1 MKKTS
6 TTNILAKIFKKTPEK
21 KVKKKT
27 KPKVAK
33 KSTPPKAKVV
43 KKNIPVKKTKTKK
56 VTATK
61 IKKNLKTV
69 SKKAAPE
76 KVEIKTD
83 NLRISKSNEVK
94 PEIKKV
100 KKQETEKREYK
111 VKDYVVYPKHGVGQ
125 ITEFKKINIGGID
138 VETYVLKFEKDKANG
153 MVPVN
158 KQSHLRPLATINQVN
173 KCISILKSKPKIKR
187 SMWSRR
193 AQEYEAK
200 ISSGKI
206 YELAEVVR
214 DLNKG
219 DDLMVDQSYSERQ
232 LFEKAYERILSEFQI
247 VMGVSLED
255 TQKKLDKA
263 LKRNLEGQP
272 KTIAAPTKIK
282 DPAADPDADSVQITD
297 TENLTSGDQL
307 QAVERVLKR
316 TRGIASYEII
326 SEKKLIGLLEPWLGT
341 GNVTADLPIPVM
353 IDVILNPEKR
363 FNEKGLR
370 IELSAVAPG
379 AKLDTHGRWRQN
391 LERGL
396 QTMRILAGLILM
408 LVTIATA
415 TVIIFATR
423 AGLGTNK
430 ETVEVLHLIGAH
442 DKFISRQFERQ
453 FLTLSL
459 LSCIIGY
466 GAAAGIFHMLFIL
479 MTDMEDM
486 QFYLLLLGVPFLS
499 ILMTWL
505 IIRNFVIRT
514 LAKAL

>member
-1 MKKTS
+1 MKSIKMKKTS
-6 TTNILAKIFKKTPEK
+6 TTNILAKIFNKTSGKKI
-21 KVKKKT
+21 
-27 KPKVAK
+27 KPKVAAKVIK
-33 KSTPPKAKVV
+33 KPKAKVI
-43 KKNIPVKKTKTKK
+43 KKNIPKTKSK
-56 VTATK
+56 VNKSKVVKSTAAK

-69 SKKAAPE
+69 TTKPAPQKIE
-76 KVEIKTD
+76 VKTD

-100 KKQETEKREYK
+100 KKQETEKKEYK

-247 VMGVSLED
+247 VLGVSMED

-263 LKRNLEGQP
+263 LKRNLANNQQPQPTEKP
-272 KTIAAPTKIK
+272 KTSTAELPTEEPVSESEDT
-282 DPAADPDADSVQITD
+282 DP
-297 TENLTSGDQL
+297 
-307 QAVERVLKR
+307 
-316 TRGIASYEII
+316 
-326 SEKKLIGLLEPWLGT
+326 
-341 GNVTADLPIPVM
+341 
-353 IDVILNPEKR
+353 
-363 FNEKGLR
+363 
-370 IELSAVAPG
+370 IE
-379 AKLDTHGRWRQN
+379 
-391 LERGL
+391 E
-396 QTMRILAGLILM
+396 
-408 LVTIATA
+408 
-415 TVIIFATR
+415 
-423 AGLGTNK
+423 
-430 ETVEVLHLIGAH
+430 
-442 DKFISRQFERQ
+442 
-453 FLTLSL
+453 
-459 LSCIIGY
+459 
-466 GAAAGIFHMLFIL
+466 
-479 MTDMEDM
+479 
-486 QFYLLLLGVPFLS
+486 
-499 ILMTWL
+499 
-505 IIRNFVIRT
+505 
-514 LAKAL
+514 

>member
-21 KVKKKT
+21 KVKKKVRSKVT
-27 KPKVAK
+27 KKAKAKIIKKIISTKKSNALKTKTAK
-33 KSTPPKAKVV
+33 KAVPV
-43 KKNIPVKKTKTKK
+43 KKNKKVKKTLAK
-56 VTATK
+56 VK
-61 IKKNLKTV
+61 NNLKPTTV
-69 SKKAAPE
+69 KSAPQKIE
-76 KVEIKTD
+76 NKTD

-100 KKQETEKREYK
+100 KKQETEKKEYK

-125 ITEFKKINIGGID
+125 ITEFKKVNIGGID

-247 VMGVSLED
+247 IMEVPLED

-263 LKRNLEGQP
+263 LKRNLEAKAITASAKIEEPGVSNP
-272 KTIAAPTKIK
+272 EPT
-282 DPAADPDADSVQITD
+282 TD
-297 TENLTSGDQL
+297 TED
-307 QAVERVLKR
+307 
-316 TRGIASYEII
+316 
-326 SEKKLIGLLEPWLGT
+326 
-341 GNVTADLPIPVM
+341 
-353 IDVILNPEKR
+353 
-363 FNEKGLR
+363 
-370 IELSAVAPG
+370 
-379 AKLDTHGRWRQN
+379 
-391 LERGL
+391 
-396 QTMRILAGLILM
+396 
-408 LVTIATA
+408 
-415 TVIIFATR
+415 
-423 AGLGTNK
+423 
-430 ETVEVLHLIGAH
+430 
-442 DKFISRQFERQ
+442 
-453 FLTLSL
+453 
-459 LSCIIGY
+459 
-466 GAAAGIFHMLFIL
+466 
-479 MTDMEDM
+479 
-486 QFYLLLLGVPFLS
+486 
-499 ILMTWL
+499 
-505 IIRNFVIRT
+505 
-514 LAKAL
+514 